1 MTASAPLP
9 RLPRQTDPRFERRTS
24 AQQAAAYIRR
34 LVLDGTLPPGTH
46 VPQDDIAAALGISR
60 IPVREALIALEREGW
75 VTLQTHR
82 GAFVNRLDEQLI
94 RDHYELFGLLYGFAA
109 ERAADHAD
117 PEAIAHISGLERALA
132 AAHEPAEIERLAIAF
147 HAAIVSAATSPR
159 LKVLLRAMS
168 SVVPDNVFEVVTDT
182 IAIEKRGQ
190 ALIAR
195 ALRRGDGERAAAE
208 YRRLMRRIGDQ
219 VVRYFH
225 DRGVFA
231 A

>member
-1 MTASAPLP
+1 MTTTASAP
-9 RLPRQTDPRFERRTS
+9 RLPPHTDPRFERRTS
-24 AQQAAAYIRR
+24 AQHAAAYIRR

-46 VPQDDIAAALGISR
+46 VPQDEIATALGVSR

-94 RDHYELFGLLYGFAA
+94 RDHYELFGVLYGFAA
-109 ERAADHAD
+109 ERAAETAD
-117 PEAIAHISGLERALA
+117 ADAIAQISELERAISA
-132 AAHEPAEIERLAIAF
+132 ARDPAEIERLAIAF
-147 HAAIVSAATSPR
+147 HAAIVSTANSPR

-168 SVVPDNVFEVVTDT
+168 SIVPGNVFEVVGETV
-182 IAIEKRGQ
+182 AIEKRGQ

-195 ALRRGDGERAAAE
+195 ALRRSDGERAAAE

>member
-1 MTASAPLP
+1 VSDEAPVL
-9 RLPRQTDPRFERRTS
+9 RLPPHPEARDERRTS
-24 AQQAAAYIRR
+24 AQLAAGYIRR
-34 LVLDGTLPPGTH
+34 LVLDGVLPPGTH

-109 ERAADHAD
+109 ERAAAHAD
-117 PEAIAHISGLERALA
+117 ADAIAHISELERELA
-132 AAHEPAEIERLAIAF
+132 GARDPAEIERLAIAF
-147 HAAIVSAATSPR
+147 HAAIVAAATSPR

-168 SVVPDNVFEVVTDT
+168 SIVPGNVFEVVRETV
-182 IAIEKRGQ
+182 AIEKRGQ

-195 ALRRGDGERAAAE
+195 ALRRGDGERAATE

-225 DRGVFA
+225 ERGVFA